1 MYIHVKEKDMT
12 PKNTNYPFGSSFEE
26 DKDGA
31 VKLTIT
37 GVWYALKL
45 HRIDENDAAETFLRD
60 RYNRENGTHYTEG
73 YIYGRGS
80 WAEFMPLERV
90 IELTHS
96 FYFDEDGYCYNDEA
110 FENNKLENNSSKLK
124 AIVKFVNRFYDNVE
138 PVRA

>member
-1 MYIHVKEKDMT
+1 MI
-12 PKNTNYPFGSSFEE
+12 PKNTKYPFDSSFEE

-45 HRIDENDAAETFLRD
+45 HRVDESDAAETFLRD
-60 RYNRENGTHYTEG
+60 RYNRENGTHCTEG

-80 WAEFMPLERV
+80 WAEFMPIERV

-96 FYFDEDGYCYNDEA
+96 FFFDEEGYRYSDDA
-110 FENNKLENNSSKLK
+110 FENTRLENNSSKLK

-138 PVRA
+138 AAR

>member
-1 MYIHVKEKDMT
+1 MT
-12 PKNTNYPFGSSFEE
+12 PKNKSYPFGSSFEE

-45 HRIDENDAAETFLRD
+45 HRADESDAAETFLRD
-60 RYNRENGTHYTEG
+60 RYNRENGTHYLDG

-80 WAEFMPLERV
+80 WAEFMPLEKV

-96 FYFDEDGYCYNDEA
+96 FYFDEDGYRYNDEV
-110 FENNKLENNSSKLK
+110 FENNKLENNEGKLK

-138 PVRA
+138 AAR